1 MRTAT
6 GRVHARDIVSGYLYV
21 APAVAL
27 FAVFQVYPIVK
38 TAVLSFQEFVGTGF
52 APVGLA
58 NYRELF
64 GSAVFGRSL
73 LNSTLFVAITM
84 PLILVFTLFV
94 AYRVYRA
101 RPAVLG
107 FYRIAFYLPSVAS
120 IVTVSVVWKNLLNPV
135 MGLANFLL
143 GLAGV
148 APVTWLGQ
156 GYAFATLCLILFT
169 VNVGM
174 SLILYVSAMQNVPP
188 ALMEAALIDGAG
200 RGRLFFSIM
209 LPLVMPTTLFV
220 VVINTINL
228 FQSFALVNLMT
239 KGGPYYATSTI
250 VFQIYDTAFWLQRY
264 GLASAMG
271 IVLGL
276 VIAVISIAQVRIV
289 KWDFEY

>member
-1 MRTAT
+1 MKKAT
-6 GRVHARDIVSGYLYV
+6 VRGFTSDRISGYLYI

-27 FAVFQVYPIVK
+27 FAVFQIYPIIK
-38 TAVLSFQEFVGTGF
+38 TAVLSFQEFVGTAF
-52 APVGLA
+52 VPVGVK
-58 NYRELF
+58 NYIELF
-64 GSAVFGRSL
+64 TSGVFGRSL
-73 LNSTLFVAITM
+73 VNSTLFVAINM

-94 AYRVYRA
+94 AYRIHRA
-101 RPAVLG
+101 HRTLLG

-135 MGLANFLL
+135 TGLVNYLL
-143 GLAGV
+143 GLVGV
-148 APVTWLGQ
+148 APVIWLGQ
-156 GYAFATLCLILFT
+156 GYAFGSLCLILFT

-174 SLILYVSAMQNVPP
+174 SLILYISAMQNVPA
-188 ALMEAALIDGAG
+188 ALTEAALIDGAG
-200 RGRLFFSIM
+200 KGRVFFSII

-276 VIAVISIAQVRIV
+276 IIAVVSIVQVRIV
-289 KWDFEY
+289 NWDFEY